1 MNTFL
6 EQELVLGEPLHGLEK
21 VRGERQLVTQLPLAA
36 KQDRMV
42 VSNLA
47 QRTLGT
53 LHVLTIPE
61 KNKEF

>member
-6 EQELVLGEPLHGLEK
+6 EQELVLGEPLHGLEE

-36 KQDRMV
+36 KQDRV
-42 VSNLA
+42 VVPHLA

-61 KNKEF
+61 KQEF